1 MKYMVEKR
9 LTQEEAKELY
19 DMLGELRAEMNE
31 QFEQSD
37 DFDPDDNVS
46 FTTLTRSKYRK
57 FLEEKYN
64 IN

>member
-1 MKYMVEKR
+1 MVEKR

-37 DFDPDDNVS
+37 GFDPDDNVS